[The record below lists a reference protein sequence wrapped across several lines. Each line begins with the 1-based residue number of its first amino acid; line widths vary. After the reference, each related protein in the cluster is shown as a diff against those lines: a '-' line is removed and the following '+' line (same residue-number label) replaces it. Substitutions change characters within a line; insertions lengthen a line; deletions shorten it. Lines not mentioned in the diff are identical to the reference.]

1 MPPGFFRGQIKFE
14 FRHIIEELW
23 PVKVDEN
30 SENGDFAD
38 KYHLG
43 EEADKLG
50 E

>member
-1 MPPGFFRGQIKFE
+1 MPPGFFRGYVKFE
-14 FRHIIEELW
+14 FRRIIEELW
-23 PVKVDEN
+23 PVKVDEKN
-30 SENGDFAD
+30 EYDDFAD